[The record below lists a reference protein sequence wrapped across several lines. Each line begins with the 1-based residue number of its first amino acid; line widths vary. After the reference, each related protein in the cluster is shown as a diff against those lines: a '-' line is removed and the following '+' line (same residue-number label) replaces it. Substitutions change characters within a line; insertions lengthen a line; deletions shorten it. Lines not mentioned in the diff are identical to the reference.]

1 MFSPFMA
8 SHTASLDTFNAPAS
22 SLARQTSI
30 SRGRSFKQRLKRLW
44 KRLLRPFAL
53 AGRRPLTP
61 SVYPPSYA
69 MSSLHRSQPPMPSR
83 PNDESLTTQMAE
95 ASERLHTSIY
105 KHPNPTYQPIAV
117 RAENHVEPI
126 ALPFRLSVDQIH
138 DKTHRNVPYLRQ
150 SWTRI
155 DFVAIMSFWIAFA
168 LAMTGVERGVHHIGI
183 FRAMSVIRTARLL
196 TITSG
201 TTVSAIPS
209 CRVFCDLLSTQT
221 IMHSLKIAR
230 PLIARV
236 AYFVLFAMV
245 IFS

>member
-8 SHTASLDTFNAPAS
+8 SHITSSDTFNAPAS

-61 SVYPPSYA
+61 SVYPQSYA
-69 MSSLHRSQPPMPSR
+69 MSSLHPMPSH
-83 PNDESLTTQMAE
+83 PHDESLTTQMAE
-95 ASERLHTSIY
+95 ASERLHANVY
-105 KHPNPTYQPIAV
+105 RHPNPTYQPIAV
-117 RAENHVEPI
+117 RAEKHVEPI

-155 DFVAIMSFWIAFA
+155 DFVAIMSFWIAFG
-168 LAMTGVERGVHHIGI
+168 LAMAGIERGVHHIGI

-201 TTVSAIPS
+201 TTVSDTPS
-209 CRVFCDLLSTQT
+209 QRDWTYL
-221 IMHSLKIAR
+221 
-230 PLIARV
+230 PLRQSCT
-236 AYFVLFAMV
+236 L
-245 IFS
+245 